1 MTDGQS
7 FGKGARVCGVTQQ
20 TEAATGRFQPPEVR
34 QRQIL
39 DATASLALERG
50 LDDVS
55 IAQVAAAA
63 GIAKGSIYL
72 HYKSRHELV
81 DALRADLWHKML
93 DEPQRLRSVDELSWA
108 ERMDRIVNHLVTFS
122 VENEGLY
129 HAVFHAT
136 ASHSDEPWTESRELL
151 RSVLENGQ
159 AAGEFDLVDLDVTTD
174 FLLHAYAGPC
184 YHTDDITNTSRQLQR
199 LFRRA
204 VGASDS

>member
-7 FGKGARVCGVTQQ
+7 HGKEAMVCGVAQPDD
-20 TEAATGRFQPPEVR
+20 AGVRRFQPAEVR

-39 DATASLALERG
+39 DATAALALEHG

-72 HYKSRHELV
+72 HFTSRNELV

-93 DEPQRLRSVDELSWA
+93 DAPRNIAVDNTVTWA
-108 ERMDRIVNHLVTFS
+108 QRMDGIVAHLVEFS
-122 VENEGLY
+122 FAHEELY

-136 ASHSDEPWTESRELL
+136 SSRSDEPWTESRGLI
-151 RSVLENGQ
+151 RSVLEGGSL
-159 AAGEFDLVDLDVTTD
+159 ASEFDLVDLDVTTD

-184 YHTDDITNTSRQLQR
+184 YHGADSAQVATHLQT
-199 LFRRA
+199 LFRRV
-204 VGASDS
+204 VGASRR